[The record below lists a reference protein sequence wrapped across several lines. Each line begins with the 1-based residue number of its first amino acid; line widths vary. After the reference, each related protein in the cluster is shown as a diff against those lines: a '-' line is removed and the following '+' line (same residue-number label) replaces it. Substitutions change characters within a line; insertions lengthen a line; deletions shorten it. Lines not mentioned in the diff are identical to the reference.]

1 MCKTRFC
8 IFEILNFMPVKKV
21 ILFFALGLIS
31 FATYSQQ
38 NSTSAADISSVKPE
52 LPEALK
58 MKEVEFDFGK
68 IPQGKPVHHSFEVLN
83 AGIVPLNISNVVAS
97 CGCTTPEW
105 EKDSPVAPGATSQIN
120 IGYNAA
126 AEGVFHKSITITYN
140 NNQTKVIQIK
150 GEVWKA
156 PATSAPENKGLS
168 DLKN

>member
-1 MCKTRFC
+1 MR
-8 IFEILNFMPVKKV
+8 VKKV

-31 FATYSQQ
+31 FTSFSQQ
-38 NSTSAADISSVKPE
+38 QSTSVADGVSVKPVP
-52 LPEALK
+52 PEILS
-58 MKEVEFDFGK
+58 MKEVEYDFGK

-105 EKDSPVAPGATSQIN
+105 EKDSPVAPGTTSQIN

-126 AEGVFHKSITITYN
+126 AEGVFHKTITITYN
-140 NNQTKVIQIK
+140 DNQTKVIQIK